1 MWKVCQHRAD
11 RFEILLGGIFIGKIH
26 FLHRLSDENEAA
38 SHRPETEDRDRA
50 AESDAAIPH
59 VSARPFDRLRLSHVM
74 TPDHSVHNA
83 ACDDTPG
90 NSRRRSETA
99 RWAP

>member
-1 MWKVCQHRAD
+1 
-11 RFEILLGGIFIGKIH
+11 
-26 FLHRLSDENEAA
+26 
-38 SHRPETEDRDRA
+38 
-50 AESDAAIPH
+50 
-59 VSARPFDRLRLSHVM
+59 LRLSHVM